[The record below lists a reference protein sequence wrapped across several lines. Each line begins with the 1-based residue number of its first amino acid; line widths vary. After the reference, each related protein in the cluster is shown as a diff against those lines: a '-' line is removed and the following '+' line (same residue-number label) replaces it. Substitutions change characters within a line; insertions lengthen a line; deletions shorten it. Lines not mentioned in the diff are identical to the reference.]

1 MEHYIIDGPMDFLE
15 RDYTVISL
23 VGGGGKTTTM
33 FALAE
38 HYCRLGKRVLVTTT
52 THIGKPDQYY
62 ASDKKEVLQLWEQGH
77 YAVVG
82 RQEKKAGFPD
92 KLKSLPEPEMERYME
107 LADMVLIEADGAK
120 CLPCKI
126 PNQTEPVIPAACDL
140 VIGVMG
146 MSAWNQPVKTH
157 CFRWEQV
164 SSDLTE
170 RFVDSDRITTEM
182 MAEILSSPNGTKKDA
197 GTRDYHVILNQCD
210 TPERIRAAEEIREKL
225 SQRGIR
231 QVSLTCY
238 KEIQGNL

>member
-1 MEHYIIDGPMDFLE
+1 MENYIIDGPMDFLE
-15 RDYTVISL
+15 KNHAVISL

-52 THIGKPDQYY
+52 THIGKPEKYFAADQG
-62 ASDKKEVLQLWEQGH
+62 EVLQLWSQGH

-82 RQEKKAGFPD
+82 LPEKKTGSLD
-92 KLKSLPEPEMERYME
+92 KLRSLSEPELEIYME

-164 SSDLTE
+164 SSNLTE
-170 RFVDSDRITTEM
+170 RFADSDRITTEL
-182 MAEILSSPNGTKKDA
+182 MAEILSSPNGTRKGA

-210 TPERIRAAEEIREKL
+210 TPERIQAAEEIREKL
-225 SQRGIR
+225 GRKGIR
-231 QVSLTCY
+231 HVSLTCY
-238 KEIQGNL
+238 KDK

>member
-1 MEHYIIDGPMDFLE
+1 MEHYIVDGPMDFLE
-15 RDYTVISL
+15 KNPAVISL

-52 THIGKPDQYY
+52 THIGKPDRYY
-62 ASDKKEVLQLWEQGH
+62 ASDKKEVFQLWKQGH

-82 RQEKKAGFPD
+82 QKEKKSGLPD
-92 KLKSLPEPEMERYME
+92 KLKSLPEPELEMYME

-170 RFVDSDRITTEM
+170 RFADNDRITTEL
-182 MAEILSSPNGTKKDA
+182 MAEILSSPNGTRKGA
-197 GTRDYHVILNQCD
+197 ETRNYHVILNQCD

-238 KEIQGNL
+238 KEKQGNL